1 MKQNSFDFIA
11 TKAMAIVIPRKNLSH
26 KEQDFIVNML
36 TIKPKLPEK
45 NFFSKGFKMQFSQ
58 TEPEPFPFFQVDEN
72 NVKVPYAFGSIFL
85 KCHPHDNRDYHK
97 INVSF
102 TGELRDRQKKRVTK
116 LDQHFEKHR
125 TATLTA
131 HTGFGK
137 TRLSNYYIAKWG
149 LLTVVLVPGEVLMN
163 QWPKAIQDALPGV
176 KVGVVGED
184 YREDLLDPEDI
195 WKNHPDVLICM
206 PDRWKHIPAEV
217 RSRIGFLIIDEAH
230 MFCAP
235 KRSICLLQFEPKYI
249 LAMTASPRRRDGT
262 IEVIHSLCGLHQVK
276 ARYPNKVTV
285 WSFLTGLSYTSEKDA
300 RGNTNWSGTVKK
312 ITEDDERNN
321 LIADLAVYLIN
332 DLKRKPLLMCD
343 RKEHV
348 IALDQLLKDRGVTC
362 DYLMGTKSVYQD
374 GQCLIAIMTKAGTGF
389 DEQYACPEFNGLRID
404 TVVYCASFKEVN
416 NLIQYGGRAF
426 RSESPLIIHL
436 IDDNSIIR
444 NHWVSNSKYYKSGE
458 YLKNVEIISLWS
470 DDIWKTSA

>member
-1 MKQNSFDFIA
+1 M
-11 TKAMAIVIPRKNLSH
+11 
-26 KEQDFIVNML
+26 
-36 TIKPKLPEK
+36 
-45 NFFSKGFKMQFSQ
+45 GF
-58 TEPEPFPFFQVDEN
+58 
-72 NVKVPYAFGSIFL
+72 
-85 KCHPHDNRDYHK
+85 
-97 INVSF
+97 
-102 TGELRDRQKKRVTK
+102 
-116 LDQHFEKHR
+116 
-125 TATLTA
+125 
-131 HTGFGK
+131 
-137 TRLSNYYIAKWG
+137 
-149 LLTVVLVPGEVLMN
+149 VLGEVLMN

-184 YREDLLDPEDI
+184 YREDLLNPENI

-285 WSFLTGLSYTSEKDA
+285 WSFLTGLSYTSEKDV

-348 IALDQLLKDRGVTC
+348 IALDQLLKDRGVIC

-389 DEQYACPEFNGLRID
+389 DEQYACPEFNGFRID